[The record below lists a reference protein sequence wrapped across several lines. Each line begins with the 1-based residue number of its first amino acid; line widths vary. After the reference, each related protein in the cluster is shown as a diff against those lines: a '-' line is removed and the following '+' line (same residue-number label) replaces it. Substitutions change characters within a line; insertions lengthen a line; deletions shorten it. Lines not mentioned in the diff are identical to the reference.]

1 MRIAVVGVGGVGAYF
16 GGQLARTGN
25 DVVFVAR
32 GAHLNAIRASGLR
45 VDSPDGDFVI
55 YPAQATDDTSTI
67 GPVDVVMLS
76 VKGWQVA
83 EAIETIRPLIGAD
96 TFILPL
102 LNGVEAS
109 DQLAAVFGA
118 HQVTGGLCG
127 LFGSIVGPGHIRN
140 IMARPFIAFGEL
152 DNSRSE
158 RIEWLRQAFAVAG
171 VQATIAPDIRAA
183 LWEKLLLVGPFSGL
197 GAVTRAPIG
206 VMLTQ
211 PETRALL
218 EQAMAEIVQLAH
230 ARGVAVA
237 DDAAAKALAQLAGSP
252 KQATASMQRDILAG
266 RPSELESLTGV
277 VARMAR
283 EAGIDAPVH
292 TFLYASLLPQERRA
306 RGEIVFPE

>member
-32 GAHLNAIRASGLR
+32 EAHLKAIRASGLR

-55 YPAQATDDTSTI
+55 YPAQATDDTSTV
-67 GPVDVVMLS
+67 GPVDVVILA
-76 VKGWQVA
+76 VKGWQVP
-83 EAIETIRPLIGAD
+83 EAIETIHPLMGAD

-118 HQVTGGLCG
+118 HRVTGGLCG
-127 LFGSIVGPGHIRN
+127 LFGSIVEPGHIRN
-140 IMARPFIAFGEL
+140 IMAHPFITFGEL

-158 RIEWLRQAFAVAG
+158 RIERLRQAFAVAG

-183 LWEKLLLVGPFSGL
+183 LWEKLLFVGPFGGL

-206 VMLTQ
+206 VMLAQ

-218 EQAMAEIVQLAH
+218 EQAMAEIAQLTH

-266 RPSELESLTGV
+266 RPSELESWTGV